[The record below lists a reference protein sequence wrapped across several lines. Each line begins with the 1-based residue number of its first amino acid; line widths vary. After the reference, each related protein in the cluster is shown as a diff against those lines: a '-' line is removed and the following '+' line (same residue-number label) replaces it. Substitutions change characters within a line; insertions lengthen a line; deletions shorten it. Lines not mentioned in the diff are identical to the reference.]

1 MNAAKTNKF
10 EEFLDSKLIPLG
22 NKVSQQRHLKA
33 IRDGMVAATPLALLG
48 GMTLIVTS
56 PPVNLDTMKP
66 TNFIFKFLIAWKEW
80 AVAHGMQIELL
91 YRASMGLMA
100 MFICLAIAHS
110 LAKSYKMD
118 PVGTMIISA
127 VCFMITSAPSDM
139 GVMSAGITAQM
150 TGEEVLANQ
159 AVLIP
164 TGFLG
169 AEGIFTAIILALL
182 TTEITR
188 LLQEKGMFIKMP
200 DAVPAPVKASFASI
214 IPLVINAVGIFLIS
228 LLIQKVSGG
237 LLIPELIKALF
248 KPLVVAVDSPFG
260 IILISVVTQVLW
272 IVGLHGSSIVSGVV
286 GAFELGNLTANAG
299 LVTQGLMPEYIYT
312 EPFRAFFMILGGA
325 GATIGLNILMLRSK
339 SKQLKTL
346 GRLAIVP
353 SIFNINEPLIFGTP
367 IVLNPTLA
375 IPFILAQTV
384 NGVLTYLI
392 MYVDIIGKTFT
403 YVPWTTPA
411 PIGAAISTMDF
422 KAFIWVI
429 LLIIVDLVIWYP
441 FFKSYEKQLVLEDM
455 EASDGNEGGE

>member
-1 MNAAKTNKF
+1 MSTAKVSRF

-33 IRDGMVAATPLALLG
+33 VRDGMVAATPLALLG

-66 TNFIFKFLIAWKEW
+66 TNILFQFLIAWKKW
-80 AVAHGMQIELL
+80 AIANGMQIELL

-118 PVGTMIISA
+118 PVGSMIVSA
-127 VCFMITSAPSDM
+127 VCFMITSAPSDL
-139 GVMSAGITAQM
+139 GVMSSGITAKM
-150 TGEEVLANQ
+150 TGEQILADQ
-159 AVLIP
+159 SVLIP

-169 AEGIFTAIILALL
+169 AEGIFTAIILGLL
-182 TTEITR
+182 TTEVTR
-188 LLQEKGMFIKMP
+188 IMHERGMFIKMP

-214 IPLVINAVGIFLIS
+214 IPLIVNAVGIFLIS
-228 LLIQKVSGG
+228 LLIQNMCGG
-237 LLIPELIKALF
+237 LLIPELIKSIF

-286 GAFELGNLTANAG
+286 GAFELGNLTANAA
-299 LVTQGLMPEYIYT
+299 LVTQGLSPEYIYT

-325 GATIGLNILMLRSK
+325 GATIGLNILMLRSR

-384 NGVLTYLI
+384 NGLLTYLI

-422 KAFIWVI
+422 KAFIWVL
-429 LLIIVDLVIWYP
+429 LLIIVDLIIWFP
-441 FFKSYEKQLVLEDM
+441 FFKSYEKQLILEEKEEM
-455 EASDGNEGGE
+455 EADA

>member
-1 MNAAKTNKF
+1 MEAAKVNRF
-10 EEFLDSKLIPLG
+10 EKFLDAKLIPLG

-56 PPVNLDTMKP
+56 PPVNLETMKP
-66 TNFIFKFLIAWKEW
+66 TNFLFQFLIAWKQW
-80 AVAHGMQIELL
+80 AVANGMQIELL

-118 PVGTMIISA
+118 PVGSMIVSA
-127 VCFMITSAPSDM
+127 VCFMITSAPSDL
-139 GVMSAGITAQM
+139 GVMSAGITAKM
-150 TGEEVLANQ
+150 TGEQILANQ
-159 AVLIP
+159 SVLMP

-169 AEGIFTAIILALL
+169 AEGIFTAIILGLL
-182 TTEITR
+182 TTEVTR
-188 LLQEKGMFIKMP
+188 VMHERGLFIKMP

-214 IPLVINAVGIFLIS
+214 IPLIVNAVGIFLIS
-228 LLIQKVSGG
+228 MLVQKLSGG

-272 IVGLHGSSIVSGVV
+272 LVGLHGSSIVSGVV
-286 GAFELGNLTANAG
+286 GAFELGNLTANAA
-299 LVTQGLMPEYIYT
+299 LVTQGLSPEYIYT

-325 GATIGLNILMLRSK
+325 GATIGLNILMLRSR
-339 SKQLKTL
+339 SNQLKTL

-422 KAFIWVI
+422 KALIWVL
-429 LLIIVDLVIWYP
+429 LLIIVDLLIWFP
-441 FFKSYEKQLVLEDM
+441 FFKSYEKQLILEEKEET
-455 EASDGNEGGE
+455 EA